1 MATMTDGI
9 IVPIQIDGGQLKNDL
24 KTGINDINNF
34 VSEIKK
40 SFDAL
45 NKEAVFKMNKQALD
59 KDIKDIQEQLSSIDK
74 NKLRLSAEIETKD
87 IKKQLDFLETQS
99 KRLNEKL
106 KFRLEVQE
114 AKDKS
119 LRTLNK
125 EIKDIN
131 NILKEK
137 NKVIIDADPQTFRK
151 TKKEIDDLEEQ
162 LKKLEE
168 TRDLKVEI
176 NKSNFSQIQASLS
189 AMRKMAVG
197 VAAGVG
203 AITAALVG
211 TTKQAMDFETAFAE
225 VRTLINDMPE
235 SGISQLKQGLVDLSK
250 QTGILTNESIPAM
263 YQAISASVPADNVVA
278 FLETASKNAIGGVTD
293 LQTSV
298 DGLTTVLN
306 AYAMDTSEV
315 TNVSDLMFETM
326 KRGKTTIGELSR
338 SLFNVVPYA
347 SSSGIAFR
355 DISAALATITAQ
367 GTPTSVATTQLRQA
381 IVELSDEGAQAGKT
395 FQSLAGK
402 SFKEFIASGKNLQDA
417 LQLMEAKAKATNVG
431 VNTLWGSVDAGAA
444 VLSLTGNNTERFTA
458 DMEAMANAAG
468 ATEEAFKKIDETPAQ
483 RLKKIQ
489 AQFSAIT
496 LEIGN
501 KLLPTAEKLI
511 AIAETNM
518 PKRSKTIQAVG
529 NVIVG
534 LVKNMNILLPIVAGV
549 GTGFLALNV
558 ALAIT
563 APASMGVATGIKAI
577 AVSFTLLNA
586 STFGIIA
593 ALGLFAGL
601 LVAIKINSK
610 DFVSELDTSKNK
622 AKELQETWQKTSEAA
637 ESSARAGRELL
648 QEYKE
653 LSEKSEKTRE
663 EQERL
668 QEVLKQLQEIYPDLT
683 KKIQEKN
690 GVLDS
695 ATLTLDDYIS
705 ILEKQTLQEIENAIA
720 QERSTRAIIEKEKA
734 ALRANLVLYRPDEDD
749 KKQRALE
756 RINELNKQITESLAR
771 QAEAEDKR
779 DSIER
784 NALRTMRGEK
794 VDSPTVS
801 TSITKTSSTADAGGN
816 EKDPIAE
823 LKKRWQASKEFINK
837 AITDE
842 DEKNAKLFEI
852 NKKFFG
858 DLESL
863 TKKTYEDLTTAGKNK
878 SATEKKYLQDLVKD
892 NIWAREEL
900 EKLNGKMKES
910 GRLEQLK
917 KEYEI
922 EKDIIN
928 KTVSDNEDKNKRLKA
943 LELKYLQDQL
953 TEKKNQLTKLLS
965 LSEEEKLA
973 RAEDIASLYS
983 DIEDLENKIKDFSKM
998 NVKEALASQ
1007 WQNIVGSFQSVVN
1020 SLTSIW
1026 SNMWSNQIDIVQDAL
1041 DEELKI
1047 IEDTLDEELDRIEG
1061 NLKEQQKMYD
1071 AQIKETEKREEERK
1085 KIIEDTQ
1092 KEIDEINEEIGEHTT
1107 EEKYKQLEEQREA
1120 LEEKLQAEQEALE
1133 QDELYRQ
1140 ELETQK
1146 TLREDEANKLK
1157 KQKEDEAQALKE
1169 QKEREAAIKTAELK
1183 RKQAIMDKATGVFN
1197 ATVALASG
1205 IAQATAAG
1213 SAFPPVLIPLYVSL
1227 VVAAA
1232 AGQIAAIAATPLPEI
1247 PQFASGGYVP
1257 SGNENYYKGLVGTSG
1272 NNTDKTLV
1280 WASEG
1285 ERILNHAETKQWEY
1299 YQSRELKSI
1308 NNNTV
1313 NNQNPVINL
1322 GGITINAG
1330 VGQDAKKL
1338 ANLSGKAI
1346 AKSVV
1351 MAITRGYN
1359 S

>member
-34 VSEIKK
+34 VKDIKK
-40 SFDAL
+40 SFEAL
-45 NKEAVFKMNKQALD
+45 NKEAVFKMNKEALD
-59 KDIKDIQEQLSSIDK
+59 KDIKDIQEQLSSLDK

-114 AKDKS
+114 AKGKS

-137 NKVIIDADPQTFRK
+137 NKVIIDSDPQTFRK

-211 TTKQAMDFETAFAE
+211 TTKQAIDFETAFAE

-235 SGISQLKQGLVDLSK
+235 SGLEELKQGLVDLSK

-263 YQAISASVPADNVVA
+263 YQAISASVPADNVVS

-298 DGLTTVLN
+298 DGLTNILN
-306 AYAMDTSEV
+306 AYAMETSEV
-315 TNVSDLMFETM
+315 MNVSDLMFETM

-338 SLFNVVPYA
+338 SYFNVIPYA
-347 SSSGIAFR
+347 ASAGVAFR
-355 DISAALATITAQ
+355 DISAAMATITAQ

-381 IVELSDEGAQAGKT
+381 IVELSDEGSQVGKT

-402 SFKEFIASGKNLQDA
+402 SFKDFIASGKNLQDA
-417 LQLMEAKAKATNVG
+417 LQLLEAKAKASNVG
-431 VNTLWGSVDAGAA
+431 INTLFSSVEAGAS
-444 VLSLTGNNTERFTA
+444 VLGLTGSNTQRFTN
-458 DMEAMANAAG
+458 DLEAMANAAG
-468 ATEEAFKKIDETPAQ
+468 ATEEAFKKIDESPAQ
-483 RLKKIQ
+483 RLKKIR

-518 PKRSKTIQAVG
+518 PKISKTIQAVG

-577 AVSFTLLNA
+577 AASFTLLNA
-586 STFGIIA
+586 STGGLVIAIGAVASALALLLLNMDKVIAVADKLGEKLGVLNSQTRQAERRANELAKQFEAMRGEMEAEGQEIDKLIEKYNELAKTMNRTAEQNKAMEETYKSLNEITGGSFGENVK
-593 ALGLFAGL
+593 LGN
-601 LVAIKINSK
+601 VVK
-610 DFVSELDTSKNK
+610 EDTSINASIGNK
-622 AKELQETWQKTSEAA
+622 ENEALDLLIKEYN
-637 ESSARAGRELL
+637 ELVDANKKL
-648 QEYKE
+648 TP
-653 LSEKSEKTRE
+653 LLE
-663 EQERL
+663 EQKNYIEQAKMMGGDYLRY
-668 QEVLKQLQEIYPDLT
+668 QKEAN
-683 KKIQEKN
+683 KIQEKIN
-690 GVLDS
+690 ANEERLN
-695 ATLTLDDYIS
+695 
-705 ILEKQTLQEIENAIA
+705 EI
-720 QERSTRAIIEKEKA
+720 QK
-734 ALRANLVLYRPDEDD
+734 
-749 KKQRALE
+749 
-756 RINELNKQITESLAR
+756 
-771 QAEAEDKR
+771 
-779 DSIER
+779 ER
-784 NALRTMRGEK
+784 NTILNRAGSRNK
-794 VDSPTVS
+794 PKSTVS
-801 TSITKTSSTADAGGN
+801 TDITDTGTTADAGGN

-842 DEKNAKLFEI
+842 DEKNAKLLEI

-878 SATEKKYLQDLVKD
+878 SASEKKYLENTVKD
-892 NIWAREEL
+892 YNWAREEL
-900 EKLNGKMKES
+900 DKLNGKMKES

-917 KEYEI
+917 KEYEVNKSII
-922 EKDIIN
+922 ED
-928 KTVSDNEDKNKRLKA
+928 TVEDEEDKNERLKS
-943 LELKYLQDQL
+943 LYKKYLQDIL
-953 TEKKNQLTKLLS
+953 NEKQNQLKQLLM
-965 LSEEEKLA
+965 LSAEEQEA
-973 RAEDIASLYS
+973 RADEINALKNDITQ
-983 DIEDLENKIKDFSKM
+983 LENEIRNLGDTGGSIGEELKKH
-998 NVKEALASQ
+998 
-1007 WQNIVGSFQSVVN
+1007 WQQIVSSFQSVVN

-1026 SNMWSNQIDIVQDAL
+1026 SNMWSNQIDVVQDAL
-1041 DEELKI
+1041 DEEL
-1047 IEDTLDEELDRIEG
+1047 DRIEK
-1061 NLKEQQKMYD
+1061 NLEEQQKMYD

-1092 KEIDEINEEIGEHTT
+1092 KEIDEINEEIGEHMT

-1133 QDELYRQ
+1133 QDELYRK
-1140 ELETQK
+1140 ELENQK
-1146 TLREDEANKLK
+1146 TLREDEAQL
-1157 KQKEDEAQALKE
+1157 LKE

-1213 SAFPPVLIPLYVSL
+1213 SEFPPVLIPLYVGL

-1232 AGQIAAIAATPLPEI
+1232 AGQIATIAATPLPEI

-1313 NNQNPVINL
+1313 NNKNPVVNL

>member
-1 MATMTDGI
+1 MATETEGI
-9 IVPIQIDGGQLKNDL
+9 IIPIQIDGNLLKNDL
-24 KTGINDINNF
+24 KAGINDVNNF

-40 SFDAL
+40 SFEGL
-45 NKEAVFKMNKQALD
+45 NKQAVFKMNKQTLA
-59 KDIKDIQEQLSSIDK
+59 KDIEDIQEQLKSLDK
-74 NKLRLSAEIETKD
+74 NKLKLSAEIETKD
-87 IKKQLDFLETQS
+87 IRKQLDFIEEQS
-99 KRLNEKL
+99 KRLNNKL
-106 KFRLEVQE
+106 KFRMEVQE
-114 AKDKS
+114 AKGKS

-137 NKVIIDADPQTFRK
+137 NKVIVDADTQTFKK

-176 NKSNFSQIQASLS
+176 NKNNLSQIQASLS
-189 AMRKMAVG
+189 TMKKMALG

-235 SGISQLKQGLVDLSK
+235 SGLNQLKQGLIDLSK
-250 QTGILTNESIPAM
+250 QTGILTGESIPAM
-263 YQAISASVPADNVVA
+263 YQAISASVPADNVVS
-278 FLETASKNAIGGVTD
+278 FLEVASKNAIGGVTD

-298 DGLTTVLN
+298 DGLTNILN
-306 AYAMDTSEV
+306 AYAMETSEV
-315 TNVSDLMFETM
+315 MNVSDLMFETM

-338 SLFNVVPYA
+338 SYFNVIPYA
-347 SSSGIAFR
+347 ASAGVAFR
-355 DISAALATITAQ
+355 DISAAMATITAQ

-381 IVELSDEGAQAGKT
+381 IVELSNEGSQVGKT

-402 SFKEFIASGKNLQDA
+402 SFKDFIASGKNLQDA
-417 LQLMEAKAKATNVG
+417 LQLLEKKAKASNVG
-431 VNTLWGSVDAGAA
+431 INTLFSSVDAGAS
-444 VLSLTGNNTERFTA
+444 VLGLVGNNTQRFTA

-483 RLKKIQ
+483 RLKKIR

-511 AIAETNM
+511 AIAEKNM
-518 PKRSKTIQAVG
+518 PKISKTIETVG
-529 NVIVG
+529 SVIVG

-549 GTGFLALNV
+549 GAGFLGLNI

-577 AVSFTLLNA
+577 AASFTLLNA
-586 STFGIIA
+586 QTGGLIIA
-593 ALGLFAGL
+593 IGL
-601 LVAIKINSK
+601 LATAIVALIANFETVAKWADKLLAKLGNLNSQMKVAGQQAEKSSHAMSENAKAIQSGSDALTELILTYDKLNKKTNRTAEENEKLKNTFEELAKEMPELAEAIEKNGGKIDNNIGLDKFYTEEERGQK
-610 DFVSELDTSKNK
+610 DLANKSYLDADNAYKKAVEQRIDLEKRQAQAKEYTKKNYDKSIADALKKEAEAMELKNK
-622 AKELQETWQKTSEAA
+622 AQAEMIRLSETLKKRRGGYKTSD
-637 ESSARAGRELL
+637 
-648 QEYKE
+648 
-653 LSEKSEKTRE
+653 T
-663 EQERL
+663 
-668 QEVLKQLQEIYPDLT
+668 
-683 KKIQEKN
+683 
-690 GVLDS
+690 
-695 ATLTLDDYIS
+695 
-705 ILEKQTLQEIENAIA
+705 
-720 QERSTRAIIEKEKA
+720 STG
-734 ALRANLVLYRPDEDD
+734 
-749 KKQRALE
+749 
-756 RINELNKQITESLAR
+756 IT
-771 QAEAEDKR
+771 D
-779 DSIER
+779 
-784 NALRTMRGEK
+784 TG
-794 VDSPTVS
+794 
-801 TSITKTSSTADAGGN
+801 ADANVGGGN

-823 LKKRWQASKEFINK
+823 LKKRWKANKEFINNTI
-837 AITDE
+837 ADE
-842 DEKNAKLFEI
+842 EKKNEALLEENKKFYSDLEKLTKDTNAKLIAE
-852 NKKFFG
+852 
-858 DLESL
+858 
-863 TKKTYEDLTTAGKNK
+863 GKNK
-878 SATEKKYLQDLVKD
+878 SATEKKYLQGLVKD

-900 EKLNGKMKES
+900 EKLNKDDLHKK
-910 GRLEQLK
+910 RLELLE
-917 KEYEI
+917 KEYNANVKTI
-922 EKDIIN
+922 EKTI
-928 KTVSDNEDKNKRLKA
+928 EDEEEKNATLKA
-943 LELKYLQDQL
+943 RYKKYLQDVI
-953 TEKKNQLTKLLS
+953 TEKENQLNKLNALS
-965 LSEEEKLA
+965 QEEKEA
-973 RAEDIASLYS
+973 RADEIAG
-983 DIEDLENKIKDFSKM
+983 LENDLKDLRK
-998 NVKEALASQ
+998 KLKDAGGDGDTLGEALKKQ
-1007 WQNIVGSFQSVVN
+1007 WQNIVSHVQNAVN
-1020 SLTSIW
+1020 SIANIW
-1026 SNMWSNQIDIVQDAL
+1026 STMWSNQIDVVQDAL
-1041 DEELKI
+1041 DEELK
-1047 IEDTLDEELDRIEG
+1047 RIEK
-1061 NLKEQQKMYD
+1061 NLEEQQKMYD
-1071 AQIKETEKREEERK
+1071 KQIEATEEREAERK

-1092 KEIDEINEEIGEHTT
+1092 KEIDEINEEIGEHMT

-1140 ELETQK
+1140 DLETQK
-1146 TLREDEANKLK
+1146 QLREDEAQL
-1157 KQKEDEAQALKE
+1157 LKE

-1183 RKQAIMDKATGVFN
+1183 RKQAIMDKATGIFN

-1205 IAQATAAG
+1205 IAQAVAAG
-1213 SAFPPVLIPLYVSL
+1213 SVFPPVLIPLYVGL

-1285 ERILNHAETKQWEY
+1285 ERVLNHAETKQWEY

-1308 NNNTV
+1308 NNNTI
-1313 NNQNPVINL
+1313 NNKNPVVNL

-1330 VGQDAKKL
+1330 IGQDAKKL

-1359 S
+1359 N

>member
-1 MATMTDGI
+1 MATATTEGI
-9 IVPIQIDGGQLKNDL
+9 LIPIQIDGGQLKNDL

-114 AKDKS
+114 AKGKS

-250 QTGILTNESIPAM
+250 QTGILTNEGIPAM

-431 VNTLWGSVDAGAA
+431 VNTLWGSVEAGAA
-444 VLSLTGNNTERFTA
+444 VLSLTGNSTERFTA

-511 AIAETNM
+511 AIAERNM
-518 PKRSKTIQAVG
+518 PKISKTIQAVG

-577 AVSFTLLNA
+577 AASFTLLNA
-586 STFGIIA
+586 STGGLIIAIGLLAGAIIGIIA
-593 ALGLFAGL
+593 NFETLGKWVDALGEKLGFLGSQARQAERRANELAKQFEAMRGEMEAEGQEIDRLIEKYKELAKTMNRTAEQNRAMEETYKSLNEITDGEFGKYVGL
-601 LVAIKINSK
+601 GDTVNEKTSGNALRGKKENEA
-610 DFVSELDTSKNK
+610 LDLLNTQSIEKTKERTKYLEKN
-622 AKELQETWQKTSEAA
+622 KELQEKINNLDANYVA
-637 ESSARAGRELL
+637 LASAGTDVE
-648 QEYKE
+648 
-653 LSEKSEKTRE
+653 SEKKRLLE
-663 EQERL
+663 EQE
-668 QEVLKQLQEIYPDLT
+668 KNKNKISEID
-683 KKIQEKN
+683 KE
-690 GVLDS
+690 
-695 ATLTLDDYIS
+695 
-705 ILEKQTLQEIENAIA
+705 ILEISKEQNAIFDRGKNRKSA
-720 QERSTRAIIEKEKA
+720 KSSTAST
-734 ALRANLVLYRPDEDD
+734 D
-749 KKQRALE
+749 
-756 RINELNKQITESLAR
+756 IT
-771 QAEAEDKR
+771 D
-779 DSIER
+779 
-784 NALRTMRGEK
+784 TG
-794 VDSPTVS
+794 T
-801 TSITKTSSTADAGGN
+801 TADAGGN

-823 LKKRWQASKEFINK
+823 LKKRWQANKEFINNT
-837 AITDE
+837 ISDE
-842 DEKNAKLFEI
+842 EKKNEALLEE
-852 NKKFFG
+852 NKKFFS

-863 TKKTYEDLTTAGKNK
+863 TKSTNSKLILEGKNK
-878 SATEKKYLQDLVKD
+878 SATEKKYLQGLVKD

-900 EKLNGKMKES
+900 EKLNSKMKES

-917 KEYEI
+917 KEYEANKSI
-922 EKDIIN
+922 IEDTVEDEKD
-928 KTVSDNEDKNKRLKA
+928 KNERLKS
-943 LELKYLQDQL
+943 LYKKYLQDVLNEKQNQLRQLLMLSAEEQEARADEINALKNDISQLENEISNLGSGSL
-953 TEKKNQLTKLLS
+953 TEALKK
-965 LSEEEKLA
+965 
-973 RAEDIASLYS
+973 
-983 DIEDLENKIKDFSKM
+983 
-998 NVKEALASQ
+998 Q
-1007 WQNIVGSFQSVVN
+1007 WQTIVSYVQSAVN
-1020 SLTSIW
+1020 SIANIW
-1026 SNMWSNQIDIVQDAL
+1026 STMWSNQIDVVQDAL
-1041 DEELKI
+1041 DEEL
-1047 IEDTLDEELDRIEG
+1047 DRIEK
-1061 NLKEQQKMYD
+1061 NLEEQQKIYD

-1092 KEIDEINEEIGEHTT
+1092 KEIDEINEEIGEHMT

-1120 LEEKLQAEQEALE
+1120 LEEKLQAEQSALE
-1133 QDELYRQ
+1133 EDELYRQ
-1140 ELETQK
+1140 ELENQK
-1146 TLREDEANKLK
+1146 TLR
-1157 KQKEDEAQALKE
+1157 EDEAQALKE

-1313 NNQNPVINL
+1313 NNQNPVVNL

>member
-1 MATMTDGI
+1 MATETEGI
-9 IVPIQIDGGQLKNDL
+9 IIPIQIDGNLLKNDL
-24 KTGINDINNF
+24 KAGINDVNNF

-40 SFDAL
+40 SFEGL
-45 NKEAVFKMNKQALD
+45 NKQAVFKMNKQALA
-59 KDIKDIQEQLSSIDK
+59 KDIEDIQEQLKSLDK
-74 NKLRLSAEIETKD
+74 NKLKLSAEIETKD
-87 IKKQLDFLETQS
+87 IRKQLDFIEEQS
-99 KRLNEKL
+99 KRLNQKL
-106 KFRLEVQE
+106 KFRMEVQE
-114 AKDKS
+114 AKGKS

-131 NILKEK
+131 NLLKEK
-137 NKVIIDADPQTFRK
+137 NKVIVDADTQTFKK
-151 TKKEIDDLEEQ
+151 TKKEINDLEKQ

-176 NKSNFSQIQASLS
+176 NKNNLSQIQASLS
-189 AMRKMAVG
+189 TMKKMALG

-235 SGISQLKQGLVDLSK
+235 SGLNQLKQGLIDLSK
-250 QTGILTNESIPAM
+250 QTGILTGESIPAM
-263 YQAISASVPADNVVA
+263 YQAISASVPADNVVS
-278 FLETASKNAIGGVTD
+278 FLEVASKNAIGGVTD

-298 DGLTTVLN
+298 DGLTNILN
-306 AYAMDTSEV
+306 AYAMETSEV
-315 TNVSDLMFETM
+315 MNVSDLMFETM

-338 SLFNVVPYA
+338 SYFNVIPYA
-347 SSSGIAFR
+347 ASAGVAFR
-355 DISAALATITAQ
+355 DISAAMATITAQ

-381 IVELSDEGAQAGKT
+381 IVELSDEGSQVGKT

-402 SFKEFIASGKNLQDA
+402 SFKDFIASGKNLQDA
-417 LQLMEAKAKATNVG
+417 LQLLEKKAKASNVG
-431 VNTLWGSVDAGAA
+431 INTLFSSVEAGAS
-444 VLSLTGNNTERFTA
+444 VLGLVGNNTQRFTA

-483 RLKKIQ
+483 RLKKIR

-511 AIAETNM
+511 AIAEKNM
-518 PKRSKTIQAVG
+518 PKISKTIEAVG
-529 NVIVG
+529 SVIVG

-549 GTGFLALNV
+549 GAGFLGLNIALS
-558 ALAIT
+558 IT

-577 AVSFTLLNA
+577 AASFTLLNA
-586 STFGIIA
+586 QTGGLIIA
-593 ALGLFAGL
+593 IGLLATAIVSLITNFETVAKWADALGEKLGFLGSTIRNTERSINTLKNEIEANNE
-601 LVAIKINSK
+601 VIEAEQSAIDKLIQKYNELAKTVNRTAEQNKAYKETVEELDAKTGGEFSKNVNTKEGQIVDSNTNINS
-610 DFVSELDTSKNK
+610 VLGQTS
-622 AKELQETWQKTSEAA
+622 QS
-637 ESSARAGRELL
+637 
-648 QEYKE
+648 
-653 LSEKSEKTRE
+653 
-663 EQERL
+663 
-668 QEVLKQLQEIYPDLT
+668 
-683 KKIQEKN
+683 
-690 GVLDS
+690 
-695 ATLTLDDYIS
+695 TLDDLDKMHAHYVKLRDDNKKLLDVEKERWENAVS
-705 ILEKQTLQEIENAIA
+705 QGLTWETEEQFKKRTAQYTDKILEAEKEIEKIG
-720 QERSTRAIIEKEKA
+720 KEK
-734 ALRANLVLYRPDEDD
+734 
-749 KKQRALE
+749 
-756 RINELNKQITESLAR
+756 NKIMDRGGRS
-771 QAEAEDKR
+771 
-779 DSIER
+779 R
-784 NALRTMRGEK
+784 NASSSATAG
-794 VDSPTVS
+794 
-801 TSITKTSSTADAGGN
+801 ITDTGADADVGGGN

-823 LKKRWQASKEFINK
+823 LKKRWQAHKEFINK
-837 AITDE
+837 TITDE
-842 DEKNAKLFEI
+842 EKKNEALLET
-852 NKKFFG
+852 NKKFYG
-858 DLESL
+858 DLE
-863 TKKTYEDLTTAGKNK
+863 KLTTDTYKNLNAEGKNK
-878 SATEKKYLQDLVKD
+878 SATEKKYLQGLVKD

-900 EKLNGKMKES
+900 DKLNGKMKES

-922 EKDIIN
+922 NKSIIEDTVEDEKD
-928 KTVSDNEDKNKRLKA
+928 KNDRLKA
-943 LELKYLQDQL
+943 LYKKYLQDVL
-953 TEKKNQLTKLLS
+953 NEKQNQLRQLLS
-965 LSEEEKLA
+965 LSAEEQAA
-973 RAEDIASLYS
+973 RADEINALKNDIKGLEIEIGNLGSGSLT
-983 DIEDLENKIKDFSKM
+983 D
-998 NVKEALASQ
+998 ALKSQ
-1007 WQNIVGSFQSVVN
+1007 WQNIVSHVQNAVN
-1020 SLTSIW
+1020 SLANIW
-1026 SNMWSNQIDIVQDAL
+1026 STMWSNQIDVVQDAL
-1041 DEELKI
+1041 DEELK
-1047 IEDTLDEELDRIEG
+1047 RIEK
-1061 NLKEQQKMYD
+1061 NLEEQQKMYD
-1071 AQIKETEKREEERK
+1071 KQIKETEEREAERK

-1092 KEIDEINEEIGEHTT
+1092 KEIDEINEEIGEHMT

-1146 TLREDEANKLK
+1146 QLR
-1157 KQKEDEAQALKE
+1157 EDEAQALKE

-1213 SAFPPVLIPLYVSL
+1213 SIFPPVLIPLYVGL

-1272 NNTDKTLV
+1272 NEKDKTLI

-1285 ERILNHAETKQWEY
+1285 ERVLNHAETKQWEY

-1308 NNNTV
+1308 NNNTI
-1313 NNQNPVINL
+1313 NNKNPVVNL

-1330 VGQDAKKL
+1330 IGQDAKKL

-1359 S
+1359 

>member
-1 MATMTDGI
+1 MATETEGI
-9 IVPIQIDGGQLKNDL
+9 IIPIQIDGNLLKNDL
-24 KTGINDINNF
+24 KAGINDVNNF

-40 SFDAL
+40 SFEGL
-45 NKEAVFKMNKQALD
+45 NKQAVFKMNKQALA
-59 KDIKDIQEQLSSIDK
+59 KDIEDIQEQLKSIDK
-74 NKLRLSAEIETKD
+74 NKLKLSAEIETKD
-87 IKKQLDFLETQS
+87 IRKQLDFIEEQS
-99 KRLNEKL
+99 KRLNQKL
-106 KFRLEVQE
+106 KFRMEVQE
-114 AKDKS
+114 AKGKS

-131 NILKEK
+131 NLLKEK
-137 NKVIIDADPQTFRK
+137 NKVIVDADTQTFKK
-151 TKKEIDDLEEQ
+151 TKKEINDLEKQ

-176 NKSNFSQIQASLS
+176 NKNNLSQIQASLS
-189 AMRKMAVG
+189 TMKKMALG

-235 SGISQLKQGLVDLSK
+235 SGLNQLKQGLIDLSK
-250 QTGILTNESIPAM
+250 QTGILTGESIPAM
-263 YQAISASVPADNVVA
+263 YQAISASVPADNVVS
-278 FLETASKNAIGGVTD
+278 FLEVASKNAIGGVTD

-298 DGLTTVLN
+298 DGLTNILN
-306 AYAMDTSEV
+306 AYAMETSEV
-315 TNVSDLMFETM
+315 MNVSDLMFETM

-338 SLFNVVPYA
+338 SYFNVIPYA
-347 SSSGIAFR
+347 ASAGVAFR
-355 DISAALATITAQ
+355 DISAAMATITAQ

-381 IVELSDEGAQAGKT
+381 IVELSDEGSQVGKT

-402 SFKEFIASGKNLQDA
+402 SFKDFIASGKNLQDA
-417 LQLMEAKAKATNVG
+417 LQLLEKKAKASNVG
-431 VNTLWGSVDAGAA
+431 INTLFSSVEAGAS
-444 VLSLTGNNTERFTA
+444 VLGLVGNNTQRFTA

-483 RLKKIQ
+483 RLKKIR

-511 AIAETNM
+511 AIAEKNM
-518 PKRSKTIQAVG
+518 PKISKTIEAVG
-529 NVIVG
+529 SVIVG

-549 GTGFLALNV
+549 GAGFLGLNIALS
-558 ALAIT
+558 IT

-577 AVSFTLLNA
+577 AASFTLLNA
-586 STFGIIA
+586 QTGGLIIA
-593 ALGLFAGL
+593 IGLLATAIVSLITNFETVAKWADALGEKLGFLGSTIRNTERSINTLKNEIEANNE
-601 LVAIKINSK
+601 VIEAEQSAIDKLIQKYNELAKTVNRTAEQNKAYKETVEELDAKTGGEFSKNVNTKEGQIVDSNTNINS
-610 DFVSELDTSKNK
+610 VLGQTS
-622 AKELQETWQKTSEAA
+622 QS
-637 ESSARAGRELL
+637 
-648 QEYKE
+648 
-653 LSEKSEKTRE
+653 
-663 EQERL
+663 
-668 QEVLKQLQEIYPDLT
+668 
-683 KKIQEKN
+683 
-690 GVLDS
+690 
-695 ATLTLDDYIS
+695 TLDDLDKMHAHYVKLRDDNKKLLDVEKERWENAVS
-705 ILEKQTLQEIENAIA
+705 QGLTWETEEQFKKRTAQYTDKILEAEKEIEKIG
-720 QERSTRAIIEKEKA
+720 KEK
-734 ALRANLVLYRPDEDD
+734 
-749 KKQRALE
+749 
-756 RINELNKQITESLAR
+756 NKIMDRGGRS
-771 QAEAEDKR
+771 
-779 DSIER
+779 R
-784 NALRTMRGEK
+784 NASSSATAG
-794 VDSPTVS
+794 
-801 TSITKTSSTADAGGN
+801 ITDTGADADVGGGN

-823 LKKRWQASKEFINK
+823 LKKRWQAHKEFINK
-837 AITDE
+837 TITDE
-842 DEKNAKLFEI
+842 EKKNEALLET
-852 NKKFFG
+852 NKKFYG
-858 DLESL
+858 DLE
-863 TKKTYEDLTTAGKNK
+863 KLTTDTYKNLNAEGKNK
-878 SATEKKYLQDLVKD
+878 SATEKKYLQGLVKD

-900 EKLNGKMKES
+900 DKLNGKMKES

-922 EKDIIN
+922 NKSIIEDTVEDEKD
-928 KTVSDNEDKNKRLKA
+928 KNDRLKA
-943 LELKYLQDQL
+943 LYKKYLQDVL
-953 TEKKNQLTKLLS
+953 NEKQNQLRQLLS
-965 LSEEEKLA
+965 LSAEEQAA
-973 RAEDIASLYS
+973 RADEINALKNDIKGLEIEIGNLGSGSLT
-983 DIEDLENKIKDFSKM
+983 D
-998 NVKEALASQ
+998 ALKSQ
-1007 WQNIVGSFQSVVN
+1007 WQNIVSHVQNAVN
-1020 SLTSIW
+1020 SLANIW
-1026 SNMWSNQIDIVQDAL
+1026 STMWSNQIDVVQDAL
-1041 DEELKI
+1041 DEELK
-1047 IEDTLDEELDRIEG
+1047 RIEK
-1061 NLKEQQKMYD
+1061 NLEEQQKMYD
-1071 AQIKETEKREEERK
+1071 KQIKETEEREAERK

-1092 KEIDEINEEIGEHTT
+1092 KEIDEINEEIGEHMT

-1146 TLREDEANKLK
+1146 QLR
-1157 KQKEDEAQALKE
+1157 EDEAQALKE

-1213 SAFPPVLIPLYVSL
+1213 SIFPPVLIPLYVGL

-1272 NNTDKTLV
+1272 NEKDKTLI

-1285 ERILNHAETKQWEY
+1285 ERVLNHAETKQWEY

-1308 NNNTV
+1308 NNNTI
-1313 NNQNPVINL
+1313 NNKNPVVNL

-1330 VGQDAKKL
+1330 IGQDAKKL

-1359 S
+1359 